1 MGPEIRDKEGILRC
15 IICLISHC
23 HPLNPMSSLGV
34 YSVSKRKLK
43 KRPRKGKQQIGGEE
57 YVLTDQERGFLT
69 LIWGNGF
76 VPEAQRGLSEIK
88 NPLRVCNALI
98 TSEVTMNF
106 VVGILGRI

>member
-1 MGPEIRDKEGILRC
+1 M
-15 IICLISHC
+15 
-23 HPLNPMSSLGV
+23 
-34 YSVSKRKLK
+34 
-43 KRPRKGKQQIGGEE
+43 
-57 YVLTDQERGFLT
+57 LTDQERGFLT

>member
-1 MGPEIRDKEGILRC
+1 MKEKAKERKTADRGRRSCAHSSGEGILDSD
-15 IICLISHC
+15 L
-23 HPLNPMSSLGV
+23 
-34 YSVSKRKLK
+34 
-43 KRPRKGKQQIGGEE
+43 
-57 YVLTDQERGFLT
+57 
-69 LIWGNGF
+69 GNGF